1 LFHHLAEHTYDET
14 LATVTIA
21 LLHNRV
27 VGETSAADRDVLVQV
42 QAVSAALAQLGHP
55 TTVIPCD
62 LNLQS
67 LQQQLQPLQPAA
79 AFNLVESLDGSDSL
93 MFLVTA
99 LLDRM
104 NVPYTGSPTEAIFLT
119 NHKLLAKQRL
129 NQAGLPTPAWIS
141 ETQAAGG
148 EPASVRVAGSIRPG
162 TRFVIKAVSEH
173 ASAGLDEH
181 SLIAVTDEGE
191 LRQRLCEFR
200 RIQQCPG
207 FAEQFIAGREFNISL
222 LAGDNGCQVLPPAE
236 IDFSAF
242 PEGKPRL
249 IGYRAKWEEDSFE
262 YQNTP
267 RTFDFPSA
275 DGALLDRIGDLARD
289 CWDLFGVRGYTRVD
303 FRVDEEGQPWILE
316 VNANPCLSPDAGFAA
331 ALLRAGIPYETAV
344 ARILS
349 SMPPRMGDGL

>member
-1 LFHHLAEHTYDET
+1 VRYDEQT
-14 LATVTIA
+14 HDGTPAIVTIA
-21 LLHNRV
+21 ILHNRV
-27 VGETSAADRDVLVQV
+27 LDETSAADRDVLVQV
-42 QAVSAALAQLGHP
+42 AAVSAALEPLGHR
-55 TTVIPCD
+55 TVVVPCD
-62 LNLQS
+62 LDLQS
-67 LQQQLQPLQPAA
+67 LQRQLQQQPAA

-104 NVPYTGSPTEAIFLT
+104 NLPYTGSPTEAIFLT

-129 NQAGLPTPAWIS
+129 SQAGLPTPAWIS
-141 ETQAAGG
+141 DAPAVGSDQAAVCG
-148 EPASVRVAGSIRPG
+148 AGPIRPG

-181 SLIAVTDEGE
+181 SLVAVTDEAE
-191 LRQRLCEFR
+191 VRRRLREFR
-200 RIQQCPG
+200 RALGCPG

-222 LAGDNGCQVLPPAE
+222 LACDNGCQVLPPAE

-267 RTFDFPSA
+267 RTFDFPPQ
-275 DGALLDRIGDLARD
+275 DGPLLERMGDLARA

-331 ALLRAGIPYETAV
+331 ALQRAGIAYPTAM
-344 ARILS
+344 ARILDAA
-349 SMPPRMGDGL
+349 R